1 MPDTGYSIGD
11 PRQSKGIAHFD
22 KLWSAL
28 FIGYRFEIVIIK
40 KLGQALGSMLDICRK
55 PSSASGGLNN

>member
-1 MPDTGYSIGD
+1 
-11 PRQSKGIAHFD
+11 
-22 KLWSAL
+22 
-28 FIGYRFEIVIIK
+28 VIIK